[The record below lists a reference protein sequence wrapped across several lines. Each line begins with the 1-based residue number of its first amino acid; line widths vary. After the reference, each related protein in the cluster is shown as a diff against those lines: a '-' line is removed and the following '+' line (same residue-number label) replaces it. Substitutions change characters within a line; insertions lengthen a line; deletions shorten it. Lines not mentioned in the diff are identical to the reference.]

1 MEFNYKSNNFNT
13 MTQCK
18 KEIAK
23 LKEELCKSLNLKRDE
38 FKLPNGLIVLHGY
51 SKDTQNYFPLSTKIS
66 DFSDK
71 IKNKLYSNY
80 YVSCN
85 VETK

>member
-1 MEFNYKSNNFNT
+1 MKFNYKSNNFNT

-18 KEIAK
+18 KEIAN
-23 LKEELCKSLNLKRDE
+23 LKEELCKALDLKRDE
-38 FKLPNGLIVLHGY
+38 FRLQNGLVVLHGY
-51 SKDTQNYFPLSTKIS
+51 SKETKNYFSLSTKIG

-71 IKNKLYSNY
+71 IKNNLYSNY
-80 YVSCN
+80 YVTCN